1 CPDVARGVMEGAH
14 IWFESMMAKIDSAPS
29 AAKTAKSQRDEPPVK
44 SAPVAE
50 APPATAATP
59 AQEPPASLAAAN
71 PAPDPPT
78 AAHDE
83 RVAEARGGPNALAK
97 RRLDTAP
104 LPSISRTNPKSMPSA
119 NDAARAPG
127 KRAPA
132 NAPAA
137 LSARSP
143 KPSTAAKLAPAPVRA
158 PRRLA

>member
-1 CPDVARGVMEGAH
+1 
-14 IWFESMMAKIDSAPS
+14 APS

-71 PAPDPPT
+71 PAPDPQP
-78 AAHDE
+78 AANDE
-83 RVAEARGGPNALAK
+83 RVAETTAPRTAEASGGPNALSN
-97 RRLDTAP
+97 RRLDPAP

-132 NAPAA
+132 NA
-137 LSARSP
+137 
-143 KPSTAAKLAPAPVRA
+143 
-158 PRRLA
+158 